1 MDLKRNETAGV
12 DARREAEVR
21 LRAIPNVGP
30 AIAADLIRLGITR
43 LEDMTGRDPEEMY
56 ETLCVLDG
64 LRHDPCVRDVFAAV
78 TAIANGEEA
87 RVACARRASANDSPP
102 HPTWDDPPDDPFG
115 GDGGVIRPAQ
125 PQQ

>member
-64 LRHDPCVRDVFAAV
+64 LRHDPCAEDS
-78 TAIANGEEA
+78 
-87 RVACARRASANDSPP
+87 ACATP
-102 HPTWDDPPDDPFG
+102 
-115 GDGGVIRPAQ
+115 
-125 PQQ
+125 